1 LQEHIKL
8 LAAVAKMNDLLE
20 HADSQLRKL
29 RAANYAIEQDL
40 VAKGQALEVD
50 YVGAGLD
57 GARA

>member
-1 LQEHIKL
+1 
-8 LAAVAKMNDLLE
+8 MNDLLE